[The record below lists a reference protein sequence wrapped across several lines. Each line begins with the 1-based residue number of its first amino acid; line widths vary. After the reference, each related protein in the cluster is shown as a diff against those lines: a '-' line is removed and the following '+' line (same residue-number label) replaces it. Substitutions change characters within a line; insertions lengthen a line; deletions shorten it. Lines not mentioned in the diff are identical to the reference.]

1 MKRMQLDTI
10 ETALDALRA
19 GKVVIVVDDANR
31 ENEGDFIVAAE
42 HITPDIINFMATHG
56 RGLICTALTEDRC
69 HELDLP
75 LMVMQN
81 TASHETQFT
90 VSVDLLGKGV
100 TTGISASDRAQTIKA
115 LIDPA
120 TRPEDL
126 GRPGHIFP
134 LRAKNGGVLRR
145 TGHTEATIDLAR

>member
-1 MKRMQLDTI
+1 MVFWGFYSPKISILCVSESTIWPTVDSYLCQLEMKRMQLDTI

-69 HELDLP
+69 
-75 LMVMQN
+75 
-81 TASHETQFT
+81 
-90 VSVDLLGKGV
+90 
-100 TTGISASDRAQTIKA
+100 R
-115 LIDPA
+115 
-120 TRPEDL
+120 
-126 GRPGHIFP
+126 
-134 LRAKNGGVLRR
+134 
-145 TGHTEATIDLAR
+145 